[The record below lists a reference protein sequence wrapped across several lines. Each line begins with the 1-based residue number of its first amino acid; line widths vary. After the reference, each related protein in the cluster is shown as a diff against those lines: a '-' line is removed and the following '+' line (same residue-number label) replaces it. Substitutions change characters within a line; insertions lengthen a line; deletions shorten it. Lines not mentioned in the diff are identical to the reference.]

1 MPPAAKRPPS
11 INYHTDTAMFQSIER
26 RPPDPILGLSAAY
39 KSDTNPDKVD
49 LGVGIYKDEAGNC
62 PVMTAVKKAENKLW
76 QIEDSK
82 SYIAQAGPEL
92 FLTHT
97 LDLLLGNGHA
107 TVKDKR
113 ASVVLA
119 PGGSGSLRVAAEFV
133 TRNVPNTRILVS
145 DPTWNN
151 HIPLLGSAGLK
162 VETYPYYDYTTH
174 SIKFDQ
180 MMSRLAEA
188 KKGDLVLLHGCCHN
202 PCGAD
207 LSHDQ
212 WDAVAEAALKQGFV
226 PFIDLAYQG
235 LGDGLV
241 EDVYGLRLMASKLP
255 EVIIASSCSKN
266 FGLYRER
273 TGAVTVITETAAQ
286 CEAAQS
292 QVVST
297 AREMY
302 SVPPAHGA
310 ALVGMILDDAAL
322 KAEWD
327 AELTEM
333 RDRING
339 LRVELVNKLKE
350 KGVDRDFSFIQHE
363 KGMFS
368 FLGLSPEQV
377 KRLVNEFS
385 IYLVGSSRINVAGIN
400 KKNIG
405 YLVDAIAAVL

>member
-1 MPPAAKRPPS
+1 
-11 INYHTDTAMFQSIER
+11 MFQSIER

-39 KSDTNPDKVD
+39 KSDTNPKKVD
-49 LGVGIYKDEAGNC
+49 LGVGIYKDEQGNC
-62 PVMTAVKKAENKLW
+62 PVMSAVKKAEKKLW
-76 QIEDSK
+76 ETEDSK

-92 FLTHT
+92 YIKHTAELILGKGHKALTEKRV
-97 LDLLLGNGHA
+97 A
-107 TVKDKR
+107 T
-113 ASVVLA
+113 VLA

-133 TRNVPNTRILVS
+133 NRNFPDTRIFVS

-162 VETYPYYDYTTH
+162 LELYPYYDYGTH
-174 SIKFDQ
+174 TIKFEQ
-180 MMSRLAEA
+180 MMATLKGAG
-188 KKGDLVLLHGCCHN
+188 KGDLVLLHGCCHN

-207 LSHDQ
+207 LTREMWQ
-212 WDAVAEAALKQGFV
+212 AVAEAAQKQGFT

-235 LGDGLV
+235 LGDGL
-241 EDVYGLRLMASKLP
+241 DADAYGLRLMAEKLP
-255 EVIIASSCSKN
+255 EVIVASSASKN

-273 TGAVTVITETAAQ
+273 TGAVLVVTETAAST
-286 CEAAQS
+286 EAANS
-292 QVVST
+292 QILVT

-310 ALVGMILDDAAL
+310 ALVAMILDDAAL
-322 KAEWD
+322 RTEWD

-339 LRVELVNKLKE
+339 LRAQLVAKLKAR
-350 KGVDRDFSFIQHE
+350 GVNRDFSFIQNE

-377 KRLVNEFS
+377 KRLVGEFS

-400 KKNIG
+400 NRNID
-405 YLVDAIAAVL
+405 YLVDCIAAVL

>member
-1 MPPAAKRPPS
+1 
-11 INYHTDTAMFQSIER
+11 MFQSIER

-39 KSDTNPDKVD
+39 KSDTNPNKVD
-49 LGVGIYKDEAGNC
+49 LGVGIYKDEQGNC
-62 PVMTAVKKAENKLW
+62 PVMSAVKKAEQKLW
-76 QIEDSK
+76 ETEDSK

-92 FLTHT
+92 FIKHT
-97 LDLLLGNGHA
+97 ADLVLGKGHKALAEKRVA
-107 TVKDKR
+107 T
-113 ASVVLA
+113 VLA

-133 TRNVPNTRILVS
+133 ARNFPGTRILVS

-162 VETYPYYDYTTH
+162 LELYPYYDYANH
-174 SIKFDQ
+174 SIKFEQ
-180 MMSRLAEA
+180 MLDTLKGAG
-188 KKGDLVLLHGCCHN
+188 KGDLVLLHGCCHN

-207 LSHDQ
+207 LSREMWQ
-212 WDAVAEAALKQGFV
+212 AVAEAALKQGFT

-235 LGDGLV
+235 LGDGL
-241 EDVYGLRLMASKLP
+241 DADAYGLRLLAEQLP
-255 EVIIASSCSKN
+255 EVIVASSASKN

-273 TGAVTVITETAAQ
+273 TGAVMVVADSAGAA
-286 CEAAQS
+286 EAANS
-292 QVVST
+292 QILVT

-310 ALVGMILDDAAL
+310 SLVALVLDDAAL
-322 KAEWD
+322 RNEWD

-339 LRVELVNKLKE
+339 LRAELVAKLQA
-350 KGVDRDFSFIQHE
+350 KGVSRDFSFIQNE

-368 FLGLSPEQV
+368 FLGLNPEQV

-400 KKNIG
+400 SRNLD
-405 YLVDAIAAVL
+405 YLVDCIAAVL